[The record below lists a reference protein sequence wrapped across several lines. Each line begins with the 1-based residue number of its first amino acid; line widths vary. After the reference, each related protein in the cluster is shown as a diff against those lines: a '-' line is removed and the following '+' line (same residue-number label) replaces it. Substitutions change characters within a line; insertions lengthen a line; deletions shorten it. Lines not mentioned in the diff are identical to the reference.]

1 MAQNSPKS
9 KDTGPS
15 HSNQLSGGMLD
26 QFHNLPLPLQSP
38 VHRHIADLTCKDDES
53 DSSQEEPDSFSFTLT
68 CAEQVSKV
76 EERGF
81 LDFSVIFKRH
91 LRCLYGLREDD
102 SLSGVGTSSDM
113 SVKDCAKIFIAFQAE
128 NARWHPWES
137 TLLPREDRDRCD
149 CKDKN
154 DLVSEEWLCGSSC

>member
-1 MAQNSPKS
+1 MVQNSPKS

-26 QFHNLPLPLQSP
+26 QFHNLPLPLQFP
-38 VHRHIADLTCKDDES
+38 VHRHIADLTGKYDGYH
-53 DSSQEEPDSFSFTLT
+53 SSEEEPDSFSFTLT
-68 CAEQVSKV
+68 CAEVSKV

-91 LRCLYGLREDD
+91 LRCLYGLGEDD

-113 SVKDCAKIFIAFQAE
+113 SVKDWAKISWPSRQK
-128 NARWHPWES
+128 
-137 TLLPREDRDRCD
+137 TLAGTYWKAYCSLHMAT
-149 CKDKN
+149 
-154 DLVSEEWLCGSSC
+154 SS